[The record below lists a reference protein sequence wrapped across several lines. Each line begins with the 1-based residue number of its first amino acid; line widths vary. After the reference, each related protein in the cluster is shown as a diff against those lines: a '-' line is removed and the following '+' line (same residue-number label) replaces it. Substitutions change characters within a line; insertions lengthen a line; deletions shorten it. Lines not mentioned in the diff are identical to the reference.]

1 MCQYI
6 DSVSLGEGS
15 NACRFLV
22 SFLKDDALTWWRS
35 FSRDDLRIFDQITID
50 EIFEGLRAQ
59 FSDIDRNMKLRSKI
73 FNLRQQGSVA
83 QYITTFR
90 QLQLELGTER
100 LDDIVA
106 RDMFLR
112 GLKPAV
118 QQWVMMQ

>member
-6 DSVSLGEGS
+6 NSVSLGEGS

-35 FSRDDLRIFDQITID
+35 FSRDDLRIFYQVTID

-83 QYITTFR
+83 QYITTFQ
-90 QLQLELGTER
+90 QLQLELGAER
-100 LDDIVA
+100 LDNIVA
-106 RDMFLR
+106 WDMFLR

-118 QQWVMMQ
+118 QQWVMMH